1 MSTLV
6 VSNISDG
13 TTTVGASYVTNGSA
27 KAWVNFNGTGT
38 VAIRDSLN
46 VSSITDLGTGQYE
59 SNFSSSFNADNYA
72 VASHASGPYG
82 TGSNYILT
90 YSDTTSSGSFTTS
103 SFKMQTQ
110 DGTGIVDSPRLTAS
124 LNGDIA

>member
-38 VAIRDSLN
+38 AVIRDSMN
-46 VSSITDLGTGQYE
+46 VSSLTDNTVGDYTISYTN
-59 SNFSSSFNADNYA
+59 NFANA
-72 VASHASGPYG
+72 
-82 TGSNYILT
+82 T
-90 YSDTTSSGSFTTS
+90 YSGGGFGSVAN
-103 SFKMQTQ
+103 
-110 DGTGIVDSPRLTAS
+110 DGTGWGHLIVRDTNAIPTAS
-124 LNGDIA
+124 AIRLGHIGYANWADCQYGLPVLFGDLA